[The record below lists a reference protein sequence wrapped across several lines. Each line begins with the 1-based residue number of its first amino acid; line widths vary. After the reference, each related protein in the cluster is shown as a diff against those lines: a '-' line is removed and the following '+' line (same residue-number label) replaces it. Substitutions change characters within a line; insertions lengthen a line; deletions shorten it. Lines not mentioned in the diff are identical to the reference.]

1 MKRVTAS
8 AVATLLV
15 LAAANAA
22 SAGATI
28 YTDQA
33 GFVGAMGPGYY
44 LEDFSSFT
52 YGSFQ
57 GASLNFGPMNGFSY
71 QVASSSDILYS
82 GPGSMSTNRY
92 TDSLIITFTGS
103 PVTAVGGI
111 FWPTDF
117 NGNNVV
123 GPVTLTLSNGTV
135 LSLPNA
141 DATTFRGFVTDGA
154 ALTSIT
160 IATGADG
167 QWPTVDHL
175 YVGQAAVAVVPA
187 PGALG
192 LVVLGVGFLG
202 RRLRRKAA

>member
-8 AVATLLV
+8 LVATLLV

-22 SAGATI
+22 SAGATV
-28 YTDQA
+28 YTDEA
-33 GFVGAMGPGYY
+33 GFVGAIQPNYY
-44 LEDFSSFT
+44 LEDFGSFT
-52 YGSFQ
+52 YGSYQ
-57 GASLNFGPMNGFSY
+57 GASLNFGPTNGFSY
-71 QVASSSDILYS
+71 QIAASSDILYS
-82 GPGSMSTNRY
+82 GPGNMSTNRY

-111 FWPTDF
+111 FWPTDMG
-117 NGNNVV
+117 GNNVV
-123 GPVTLTLSNGTV
+123 GPITVTLSDGTI
-135 LSLPNA
+135 LSLA
-141 DATTFRGFVTDGA
+141 DAGATTFRGFVTDGA
-154 ALTSIT
+154 ALTSIS
-160 IATGADG
+160 IAAGAAS

-175 YVGQAAVAVVPA
+175 YVGQAAVAAVPA